1 MFGSAWHIALFVYII
16 VNGLSEIWSLT
27 ENGEKMLLGF

>member
-1 MFGSAWHIALFVYII
+1 MFVSAWHIALYALII
-16 VNGLSEIWSLT
+16 VNGLSEIWILT